1 MRLFYIL
8 LTIIFLQSCSFDNKS
23 GIWKNENMPPE
34 IDKKFDQLESVVTVA
49 PNFEKI
55 IKVKEDYKFRLSKK
69 VLNKNWSDIYYNSSN
84 NYKNFE
90 YKNANEIFLKSR
102 KISRKQLN
110 KNILFENNYLI
121 SSDNQGNI
129 IIFSINEKQ
138 VFRKKKF

>member
-34 IDKKFDQLESVVTVA
+34 IDEKFDQLESVVTVA

-90 YKNANEIFLKSR
+90 YKNANEIF
-102 KISRKQLN
+102 
-110 KNILFENNYLI
+110 
-121 SSDNQGNI
+121 
-129 IIFSINEKQ
+129 
-138 VFRKKKF
+138 